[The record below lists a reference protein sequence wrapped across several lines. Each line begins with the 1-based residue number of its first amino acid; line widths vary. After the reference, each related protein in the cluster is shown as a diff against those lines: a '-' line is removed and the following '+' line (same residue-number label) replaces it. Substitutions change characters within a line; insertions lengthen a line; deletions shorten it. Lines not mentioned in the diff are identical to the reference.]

1 MLADVIAENVQQ
13 NIFIRTQF
21 VSKLFEYGQIF
32 EKFYDIFVGRIE
44 HRPNVKMSFFRAT
57 LLEGVNNKK
66 INKIHQV
73 NSFILLWCKKCE
85 KLENEVILVQRSVST
100 INLWRKNEENRPI
113 LSDNDKK
120 KSDCVFK
127 CQQTIAENCRKY
139 RYKVVLIS

>member
-73 NSFILLWCKKCE
+73 NFFILLWWKKCV
-85 KLENEVILVQRSVST
+85 KLVKNVIIS
-100 INLWRKNEENRPI
+100 EY
-113 LSDNDKK
+113 
-120 KSDCVFK
+120 
-127 CQQTIAENCRKY
+127 KY
-139 RYKVVLIS
+139 NVV